1 MIKKKIEMNSK
12 YMIINT
18 NCLPF
23 SIQIDWW
30 KDNKEIYLYPKMWDD
45 IHPIDLGYFQ
55 EFLNVINE
63 DEIENKLKELITT
76 EKGVM
81 YMVSNCEKGKQE
93 KEKIKVLLNKI
104 DRENPN
110 TNNRCVLG
118 DELLYD
124 TPLASLDDDTNLW
137 YCFNGED
144 VEDVYKDFCDKYVLS

>member
-1 MIKKKIEMNSK
+1 
-12 YMIINT
+12 
-18 NCLPF
+18 
-23 SIQIDWW
+23 
-30 KDNKEIYLYPKMWDD
+30 MWDD

-104 DRENPN
+104 DRQNPN

-144 VEDVYKDFCDKYVLS
+144 VEEVYKDFCNKYVLL